1 MMSVNFFK
9 KNLEKLNSDNID
21 LIYNEENLG
30 SLLRNKREQVK
41 LDTLEISKIL
51 KVRVIDINFLE
62 NNQIENISKNIM
74 LSNIIYLNEI
84 SNVYKNHKKYHES
97 IKLYTETMY

>member
-51 KVRVIDINFLE
+51 KVRVIDINFFWRIPLPF
-62 NNQIENISKNIM
+62 
-74 LSNIIYLNEI
+74 
-84 SNVYKNHKKYHES
+84 
-97 IKLYTETMY
+97 